1 MKRLFCF
8 ICACIAGVISL
19 SAQSRTALE
28 DSVMVGG
35 IPRSLVDMLLSNDEM
50 TTDEKL
56 LTHWTYAEFVKSVSR
71 EHLVIFSDQEL
82 MDILDFY
89 RTDAYRFITSDAF
102 YTTYIENISKAFL
115 SEMGQG
121 EKFSY
126 SLKDK
131 SYGAGLEPIF
141 ESSLSSIRPVVDD
154 MLDENGS
161 VITNAKKYGMPDSQ
175 IALMK
180 SSLKT
185 VTNNLYNI
193 FKISVL
199 DYLSKDALS
208 KIDDFVNS
216 QTGYKYFIYSQ
227 KVNNAAD
234 IASDQFVTDFQAKVE
249 RNKNN
254 TSRLKSEISD
264 YVVLS
269 RSFPEYLPELW
280 RPYAELQIGDSQY
293 QGQTRDMKPHGKGK
307 LVDKKGIVYEGDFKN
322 GKRHGILEVTKPGKQ
337 TVTQYWIEDR
347 YRKEIPVGKDK
358 DGIVPQAYV
367 ADGVRYGFG
376 SVYDS
381 EKRTRYQ
388 GVFTD
393 GQLNGPGKV
402 EEPRRSVEGEFV
414 DGKFMNG
421 VIYWDSDKHLV
432 VSFKGRMSGDLGN
445 GLREWV
451 SNDGS
456 GREMHIG
463 VFKNGLLEENGRK
476 TVVYPKDVSEYSG
489 VFAYGKLYGKGVQR
503 HNTID
508 EKSGIRESSVYQG
521 GFFADR
527 FHGEGSLTI
536 SLTDIPAGSWTFT
549 RCSVTLPE
557 FQGDSLEIVMDGRF
571 DDGSFKE
578 GKITYSNGTWLE
590 GEFADTG
597 LAEGTMHIKYPDGS
611 YYQGGCLG
619 GRRHGYGEIHGPDGV
634 VFEGKFEYGDPV
646 VDKVVE
652 RPDPRKSN
660 ALRYDELKYEY
671 RDLEG
676 GYGKAILIKPA
687 GVKIMV
693 RSALPLLKVSC
704 KGRFRGE
711 TMVEGKVT
719 MSDGNWLEGVFED
732 GILIQGKGKIVDKYL
747 IVYEGDIKNGYPHG
761 EGKCIYTDK
770 TWFKGKFAN
779 GNRMDGTHYDA
790 DGKVIKVYE

>member
-8 ICACIAGVISL
+8 ICACLAGVIIL
-19 SAQSRTALE
+19 GAQSRTALE
-28 DSVMVGG
+28 DSVIIGG

-56 LTHWTYAEFVKSVSR
+56 LTQWTYAEFMKSVSR

-89 RTDAYRFITSDAF
+89 RTDAYRFITSEAF

-115 SEMGQG
+115 SELGQG
-121 EKFSY
+121 AKFSY
-126 SLKDK
+126 SLKDN

-141 ESSLSSIRPVVDD
+141 ESSLSSIRPVIDD

-180 SSLKT
+180 ASLKT
-185 VTNNLYNI
+185 VLNNLYNI

-199 DYLSKDALS
+199 DYLSKDALAE
-208 KIDDFVNS
+208 IDEFVRS
-216 QTGYKYFIYSQ
+216 QTGYNYFIYSQ
-227 KVNNAAD
+227 KINNAAD
-234 IASDQFVTDFQAKVE
+234 IASDQFVNDFQAKME

-280 RPYAELQIGDSQY
+280 RPYAELKIGDSQY
-293 QGQTRDMKPHGKGK
+293 QGQIRDLKPHGKGK
-307 LVDKKGIVYEGDFKN
+307 LVDKKGVVYEGDFKN

-347 YRKEIPVGKDK
+347 YRKEIPVGKNK
-358 DGIVPQAYV
+358 DGTVPQAYV

-388 GVFTD
+388 GIFTD
-393 GQLNGPGKV
+393 GQLNGSGKV
-402 EEPRRSVEGEFV
+402 VEPNRSVEGEFV

-421 VIYWDSDKHLV
+421 VIYWDSENHLV
-432 VSFKGRMSGDLGN
+432 VSFRGRMSGDLGN

-451 SNDGS
+451 SKDGS

-463 VFKNGLLEENGRK
+463 AFKKGLLEENGRK
-476 TVVYPKDVSEYSG
+476 TIVFPNDVSEYSG

-503 HNTID
+503 HSTVD
-508 EKSGIRESSVYQG
+508 EKNGIRESSVYQG

-527 FHGEGSLTI
+527 FQGEGHLKI

-557 FQGDSLEIVMDGRF
+557 FQGDSLDIVMDGRF

-578 GKITYSNGTWLE
+578 GKITFSNGTWLE

-597 LAEGTMHIKYPDGS
+597 LAEGTMLLKYPDGS
-611 YYQGGCLG
+611 YYQGDCLG
-619 GRRHGYGEIHGPDGV
+619 GRRHGYGEIHGPEGI
-634 VFEGKFEYGDPV
+634 VFKGKFEYDEPV

-693 RSALPLLKVSC
+693 RSSHSLLRVTC

-711 TMVEGKVT
+711 TMIEGKVT
-719 MSDGNWLEGVFED
+719 MSDGNWLEGTFED

-747 IVYEGDIKNGYPHG
+747 IVYEGDIRNGYPHG

-779 GNRMDGTHYDA
+779 GNRMGGTHYDA